1 MQKFLLITEHKK
13 DVPISWSLTN
23 LRTCATYPT
32 IDVVNFV
39 DILFQLGL
47 LLRQNYQRYT
57 FYFVCYAVSRYA
69 IYLLFYFSKKQE
81 AHV

>member
-1 MQKFLLITEHKK
+1 MYPFHDPSPIGEH
-13 DVPISWSLTN
+13 VH
-23 LRTCATYPT
+23 
-32 IDVVNFV
+32 VVNFV

-57 FYFVCYAVSRYA
+57 FYFVYYAVSRYA